1 MGGPT
6 WEELRGW
13 RSRGRAGGRNNSDLT
28 FVPPRTSPGGFS
40 LLKALGPLRQP
51 SPGSL
56 PFVPGITHQ
65 ACPLHSAPLCA
76 SVPSSF
82 SLLAPTLHPHVKSC
96 LFARAHLIPRGH
108 PFLTVLPKQLVFCLP
123 GFSGS
128 HQHHRLECLYGMCVC
143 VGVWVCPLT
152 RLVPSVTGRY
162 FKSPFL
168 GKKKGPFPRLLGC
181 PVVKTPLS

>member
-1 MGGPT
+1 MG
-6 WEELRGW
+6 
-13 RSRGRAGGRNNSDLT
+13 
-28 FVPPRTSPGGFS
+28 PGGFS
-40 LLKALGPLRQP
+40 SLTAPGPLGQP

-56 PFVPGITHQ
+56 PLVPGITHQ

-123 GFSGS
+123 SFSGS
-128 HQHHRLECLYGMCVC
+128 HQHHRLQCLYGMCVC

-152 RLVPSVTGRY
+152 RLVPSVTGRH

-168 GKKKGPFPRLLGC
+168 GKKKRVHSQDFLVVQWLRLHSPNAGSRGSIPGQGTRSLMPQLRPGSA
-181 PVVKTPLS
+181 K